1 VHPFDR
7 SRSSTSLL
15 VSRFGIP
22 NKATPDDDAL
32 DVGARASVSAISG
45 PLDGVSMIF
54 SRLSWLA
61 ANSRFVI
68 DVLINGTAD

>member
-7 SRSSTSLL
+7 SRSSISPL

-22 NKATPDDDAL
+22 KKATPDDAL
-32 DVGARASVSAISG
+32 DFGARASVSAISG
-45 PLDGVSMIF
+45 PLDGVSMMF

-61 ANSRFVI
+61 ANSRFAI

>member
-1 VHPFDR
+1 MHPFDR
-7 SRSSTSLL
+7 SRSSTSPL

-22 NKATPDDDAL
+22 NKAIPDDAL
-32 DVGARASVSAISG
+32 DVGVRASVSAISG